1 MDIKIKKIMR
11 VLSIVW
17 CLLLISATNNFAQ
30 EKKNSRPIDDNL
42 SKVEKI
48 KADKPVYFY
57 EFAKEEF
64 LVQKIFIE
72 HDENGVG
79 KIKFLKKDFDEEI
92 SEPLKLSN
100 ATLEKL
106 KTFWTE
112 INFLESDE
120 NYQSTIRDYGH
131 LGTIKLRM
139 EKDAKKRAAE
149 FNWTENLTAKA
160 LADEYR
166 KISNQL
172 LWMFDINVARQNQP
186 LESPRIMRGL
196 DSYLK
201 RNVISDPVQML
212 PFLKELSEDER
223 MPLIARNHAERL
235 IKQIEKDKKKNEE
248 KEINESKEKIIKEKG
263 Q

>member
-11 VLSIVW
+11 VLSLVW

-30 EKKNSRPIDDNL
+30 EKKNSRPTEDNL
-42 SKVEKI
+42 SKVSKI
-48 KADKPVYFY
+48 EADKPVYFY
-57 EFAKEEF
+57 EFAKDEF
-64 LVQKIFIE
+64 LVKRIFIE
-72 HDENGVG
+72 HDENGIG
-79 KIKFLKKDFDEEI
+79 KITFLKKDFNEEI
-92 SEPLKLSN
+92 SEPLKLSDV
-100 ATLEKL
+100 TLEKL

-139 EKDAKKRAAE
+139 ERDAKKRAAE

-166 KISNQL
+166 KISNQFV
-172 LWMFDINVARQNQP
+172 WMFDINVARQNQP
-186 LESPRIMRGL
+186 LESPKIMRTL
-196 DSYLK
+196 DSYLS
-201 RNVISDPVQML
+201 RNSISDPVQML

-223 MPLIARNHAERL
+223 IPLIARNHAERL
-235 IKQIEKDKKKNEE
+235 IKQIEKDKKKNEGKTITAK
-248 KEINESKEKIIKEKG
+248 KESLEKG

>member
-1 MDIKIKKIMR
+1 M
-11 VLSIVW
+11 SIIW
-17 CLLLISATNNFAQ
+17 CLLIISSIDNFAQ
-30 EKKNSRPIDDNL
+30 EKKNSRPTDDNL

-57 EFAKEEF
+57 EFAKDEF
-64 LVQKIFIE
+64 LVRQILIE
-72 HDENGVG
+72 HDENGIG
-79 KIKFLKKDFDEEI
+79 KITFLKKNFDEEI
-92 SEPLKLSN
+92 NEPLEIS
-100 ATLEKL
+100 AVTLEKL

-166 KISNQL
+166 KISNQFV
-172 LWMFDINVARQNQP
+172 WMFDINVARQNQP

-201 RNVISDPVQML
+201 RNAISDPVQML
-212 PFLKELSEDER
+212 PFLRELSGDER

-235 IKQIEKDKKKNEE
+235 AKQIEKDKKNNEE
-248 KEINESKEKIIKEKG
+248 KESKANKEKISKEKG
-263 Q
+263 QIY